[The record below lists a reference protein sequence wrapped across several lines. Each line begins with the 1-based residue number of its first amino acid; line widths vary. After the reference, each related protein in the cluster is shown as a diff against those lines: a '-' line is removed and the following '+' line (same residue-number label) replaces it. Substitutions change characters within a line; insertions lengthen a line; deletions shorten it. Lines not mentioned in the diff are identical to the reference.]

1 VTDNKSSGAGSKT
14 ASADSHTDSETGS
27 KPELIGKLADRK
39 PTVGDDETAT
49 GDPTRGP
56 GVEGDTLSA
65 DRPDVPEGDRA
76 DEPPMRVEAPK
87 YPGPRVDDASHEQLL
102 HDSPQRHAAMI
113 TGEYQAGHR
122 YPHGREA

>member
-1 VTDNKSSGAGSKT
+1 MTDNKSSGAGSKT
-14 ASADSHTDSETGS
+14 ASADSHTDDETGG
-27 KPELIGKLADRK
+27 KPELIGKLADRRN
-39 PTVGDDETAT
+39 TAGDDEAAT
-49 GDPTRGP
+49 GGPARGP

-65 DRPDVPEGDRA
+65 DRPDVPEGDRS

-122 YPHGREA
+122 YPHDREV